1 MTTRQGTVTYR
12 YGELDRL
19 TEACWSQSTCPGGP
33 PAAPLPCLACIG
45 GLLTRPAGAPL

>member
-12 YGELDRL
+12 YDELDRL